1 MKILSHKMY
10 DFYTNYKVEYKGT
23 VYDCNYNGGL
33 PKLNGIKLKESL
45 RVDLANVIEDFFL
58 SSLEKYQI
66 Q

>member
-1 MKILSHKMY
+1 MKILSSKMY
-10 DFYTNYKVEYKGT
+10 EFYTEYKVKYNNKLYT
-23 VYDCNYNGGL
+23 CNYNGGL

-58 SSLEKYQI
+58 SSLDKYQI